1 VAPSDPA
8 SNAGTSG
15 LPGAGARSNLV
26 LRIVSAGVLAPV
38 ALAAAYLGGW
48 PFAAFW
54 LVAAAVVLWE
64 WLSLSDARASKFLFP
79 SVAAGLAVTAVI
91 AEWHRPI
98 TASLVVVL
106 GILAVAVFA
115 PSARRRWV
123 MAGVA
128 YAGALLIAPVLLRSD
143 PALGLFAIVFLFAVV
158 WATDILGYFT
168 GRAIGGPKLAPAISP
183 GKTWAGA
190 FGGTCGAVI
199 AAYVGSRYAGI
210 DTDPG
215 ALMMVAIVLSV
226 VAQAGDLLESWI
238 KRQFDAKD
246 AGTIIPGHGGVMDRL
261 DGFWAA
267 ALVAVLIGIARG
279 GIDAPAQGLLLW

>member
-1 VAPSDPA
+1 MGPSDPA
-8 SNAGTSG
+8 SNAGASG
-15 LPGAGARSNLV
+15 LPRAVPRSNLI
-26 LRIVSAGVLAPV
+26 LRIVSAAVLAPI
-38 ALAAAYLGGW
+38 ALAAAYFGGW
-48 PFAAFW
+48 LFAAFW
-54 LVAAAVVLWE
+54 FAAAALVLWE
-64 WLSLSDARASKFLFP
+64 WLSLTDARASKFLFP
-79 SVAAGLAVTAVI
+79 SVAAGLAVAAAIT
-91 AEWHRPI
+91 EWHRPI

-106 GILAVAVFA
+106 GVLAVAVFA
-115 PSARRRWV
+115 PAARRRWV

-128 YAGALLIAPVLLRSD
+128 YAGALLVAPIMLRSD
-143 PALGLFAIVFLFAVV
+143 PVLGLFAIAFLFGVV
-158 WATDILGYFT
+158 WATDILGYFA

-199 AAYVGSRYAGI
+199 VAYVGSRYAGI

-215 ALMMVAIVLSV
+215 ALMMVAIALSV
-226 VAQAGDLLESWI
+226 VAQGGDLLESWI

-267 ALVAVLIGIARG
+267 ALLAVLIGILRG

>member
-1 VAPSDPA
+1 MAPADPA
-8 SNAGTSG
+8 SHAGTSVR
-15 LPGAGARSNLV
+15 PGGARSNLV
-26 LRIVSAGVLAPV
+26 LRVVSAAVLAPV
-38 ALAAAYLGGW
+38 ALGITYLGGW
-48 PFAAFW
+48 FFAAFW
-54 LVAAAVVLWE
+54 LIAAALVLWE
-64 WLSLSDARASKFLFP
+64 WLALTDARASKFLFP
-79 SVAAGLAVTAVI
+79 SVAAGLAITAAI

-98 TASLVVVL
+98 TASLVVLL
-106 GILAVAVFA
+106 GIFAVAVFA

-123 MAGVA
+123 MAGVV

-143 PALGLFAIVFLFAVV
+143 PQLGFFAIVFLFGIV

-190 FGGTCGAVI
+190 VGGTAAAVVVG
-199 AAYVGSRYAGI
+199 YVGSRYAGI
-210 DTDPG
+210 DTDPL
-215 ALMMVAIVLSV
+215 ALTMVAAALSI

-246 AGTIIPGHGGVMDRL
+246 AGHIIPGHGGVMDRL

-267 ALVAVLIGIARG
+267 AVVAVLIGVLRG
-279 GIDAPAQGLLLW
+279 GLDAPAQGLLLW